1 VLDPDGAAPA
11 AGPDP
16 DQTADPAAD
25 PVADLTAR
33 HDRGEPF
40 RVAELILDQDCAGRF
55 VQFRSNP
62 PRFTPKIF
70 DGDWALVNVH
80 PAPGP
85 IRIVRVI
92 TGLDGV
98 SRAIGRQG
106 AQIYASPW
114 IG

>member
-1 VLDPDGAAPA
+1 
-11 AGPDP
+11 
-16 DQTADPAAD
+16 
-25 PVADLTAR
+25 
-33 HDRGEPF
+33 
-40 RVAELILDQDCAGRF
+40 
-55 VQFRSNP
+55 
-62 PRFTPKIF
+62 
-70 DGDWALVNVH
+70 VH

-92 TGLDGV
+92 TGLDGI

>member
-1 VLDPDGAAPA
+1 VLEPDNQAVTG
-11 AGPDP
+11 
-16 DQTADPAAD
+16 D
-25 PVADLTAR
+25 PVTDLVDR
-33 HDRGEPF
+33 YDRGEPF
-40 RVAELILDQDCAGRF
+40 RVAELVLDLDTAARF
-55 VQFRSNP
+55 VQFRSDP

-70 DGDWALVNVH
+70 DGDWALSSAH
-80 PAPGP
+80 PRPGP

-92 TGLDGV
+92 TGSDGV

>member
-1 VLDPDGAAPA
+1 VLDSDKTAAA
-11 AGPDP
+11 AR
-16 DQTADPAAD
+16 
-25 PVADLTAR
+25 PVADRVADLVLR

-40 RVAELILDQDCAGRF
+40 RVEELVLDPDGAGRF

-70 DGDWALVNVH
+70 DGDWALGSAH
-80 PAPGP
+80 PEPGA

>member
-1 VLDPDGAAPA
+1 MGILGGPLGGPA
-11 AGPDP
+11 GGP
-16 DQTADPAAD
+16 
-25 PVADLTAR
+25 R
-33 HDRGEPF
+33 
-40 RVAELILDQDCAGRF
+40 
-55 VQFRSNP
+55 
-62 PRFTPKIF
+62 
-70 DGDWALVNVH
+70 GDWALGSVH

-85 IRIVRVI
+85 IRIIRVI